1 MKALLR
7 HMYRWAATAIAVCGL
22 SLSCQKADDTPVEPE
37 EPTTYE
43 VQVEDFS
50 TTRET
55 MHIGGKLYL
64 PKGRKGPGP
73 AAIFCHGLFGSRNE
87 QEVYARC
94 AARVG
99 IIAVAFDFCGGP
111 AEGSLSDGTP
121 ADNSVL
127 TEIEDLKAVYMAI
140 TARPDV
146 DPSRIIVSGNSQGGL
161 VASLFAV
168 RNPGRVMA
176 LNLLYPAFNLPDMVR
191 TALDVLY
198 DGDIDKMPESLGV
211 GNYSF
216 SKKYVR
222 DAMDLYPFEE
232 IRKFAGPVEILQ
244 GDLDPFVTP
253 ETSEKAA
260 AIFPNANLIVLKDQG
275 HPFDLKGRK
284 EASEYLE
291 TWFREVI

>member
-22 SLSCQKADDTPVEPE
+22 SLSCQKADDTPQEPI
-37 EPTTYE
+37 TYE
-43 VQVEDFS
+43 VKVEEFN
-50 TTRET
+50 TTREGL
-55 MHIGGKLYL
+55 HIGGKIYL
-64 PKGRKGPGP
+64 PEGRKGQGP
-73 AAIFCHGLFGSRNE
+73 AAIFCHGLFGSRKE

-111 AEGSLSDGTP
+111 AKGSLSDGTP

-216 SKKYVR
+216 SQKYVR

-291 TWFREVI
+291 TWFREII